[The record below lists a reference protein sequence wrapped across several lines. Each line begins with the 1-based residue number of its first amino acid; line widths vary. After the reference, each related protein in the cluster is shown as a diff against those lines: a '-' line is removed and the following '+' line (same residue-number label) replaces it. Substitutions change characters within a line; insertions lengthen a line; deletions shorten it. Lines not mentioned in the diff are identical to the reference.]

1 MPITTI
7 NGDLVLDGAVG
18 QCGPD
23 AYFTAKDVT
32 EGLAAIGPAQRA
44 RIRLNSGSGIATEGM
59 AIAAA
64 IKAHAGGVDV
74 IVEGVAASAATPA
87 VCAATQ
93 ASIAFGSIFMVH
105 EAANLTMGT
114 IADHE
119 MSIAQLEVMN
129 ASMAGIYAAK
139 THQPIAAMRD
149 LMRAETWM
157 LAEDAV
163 ARGFCDAVIGAPGAH
178 PAMARFD
185 YTRYR
190 HPPAELMAQALAGR
204 RSNAE
209 TKAQRETWA
218 AIAAMCCAEGRPEMM
233 DSLIKAG
240 VSLAEAT
247 RRVEAAGTLVSN
259 RLQTGIQ
266 PVDRP
271 MPRLPLSATA
281 GPPSWPPRSPAKA
294 SSPSGT
300 PVAPETPSPGA
311 PARPPTT
318 RRILEGVRRARPRA
332 ASRPPGAA

>member
-7 NGDLVLDGAVG
+7 NGDLILDGAVG

-23 AYFTAKDVT
+23 AYFTAKDVA
-32 EGLAAIGPAQRA
+32 EGLAAAGPSR
-44 RIRLNSGSGIATEGM
+44 RVRVRLNSGGGIATEGM
-59 AIAAA
+59 AVAAA
-64 IKAHAGGVDV
+64 IKAHPGGVDLV
-74 IVEGVAASAATPA
+74 VEGIAASAATPA
-87 VCAATQ
+87 VCAATR
-93 ASIAFGSIFMVH
+93 ATIAFGSIFMVH

-139 THQPIAAMRD
+139 TRQPVAAMRD

-204 RSNAE
+204 RGVAE
-209 TKAQRETWA
+209 SKAQRETWA
-218 AIAAMCCAEGRPEMM
+218 AIASMCCAKGRADMM
-233 DSLIKAG
+233 VALLDEG
-240 VSLAEAT
+240 VSLAEAA
-247 RRVEAAGTLVSN
+247 RRVEAAGTLAPN
-259 RLQTGIQ
+259 RFQTGIQ
-266 PVDRP
+266 AA
-271 MPRLPLSATA
+271 SATA
-281 GPPSWPPRSPAKA
+281 AVRERGKA
-294 SSPSGT
+294 LMAAQVERHGLKVPD
-300 PVAPETPSPGA
+300 
-311 PARPPTT
+311 
-318 RRILEGVRRARPRA
+318 RA
-332 ASRPPGAA
+332 